1 MGKLFG
7 KWTLCALAMLGGC
20 LLLGACSDSDDSE
33 GGKTT
38 PEHPAYISEVQ
49 KQLTGTWCADADGMD
64 ELDLMKMNTTF
75 GEDNT
80 MTVELLS
87 YDMESDRIDSTH
99 VPMTYQ
105 LLAPANGTATGRAFL
120 VSTPTDDGKEV
131 LTAML
136 DAQLKAGG
144 ETLGRSREEML
155 QHITSPDTTLVW
167 IAQDSLFLFPSV
179 GSLVD
184 SVDYYDV
191 AIRNLFTAKMIR
203 GRQSLSMATIN
214 EQRNMLSLYQNIS
227 EWLENGNG
235 EITENSFDD
244 FNIEDFINGNYTPG
258 AVTRSTKTQDF
269 YGHNNTLLRKWMSQ
283 VKDNILVR
291 DMMIPG
297 THDTATYGMWIPYM
311 WTFARTQEWSIT
323 RQWDLGIRCFDL
335 RTRHDGDSKNGMN
348 RMYHEFMSCYITLEK
363 VMEEVVKKVK
373 ENPTEGAILMIKTES
388 NGAGLGNF
396 LRIFPEYFLECMFP
410 GVSFLSPDPVATMN
424 ESCKLVK
431 KHFYDANLLA
441 KFSPDMTMKDLRG
454 KVLVL
459 LQNAPP
465 VHAEDVSYPE
475 VILDYIAN
483 WKENGIFDMHDKWLV
498 GTKEQNHWEQNKDKD
513 EEEEGYVARKTN
525 QFREIL
531 EWCIENPKSN
541 EWVYNAANGYFW
553 DPWGGAR
560 FIPDYASYAM
570 EAYPVFANDIA
581 RLCNVRGIVLMD
593 YVGTPEF
600 KRVSANTL
608 LSSLLVPVIF
618 IGVVPLPY
626 VNLNVAKYSLA
637 YYIGKAFSKWKYP
650 HSQELINNIVE
661 VNIPTELNTDISDEP
676 IDYWRAPYRNAGQ

>member
-1 MGKLFG
+1 MKKLFRTWALG
-7 KWTLCALAMLGGC
+7 TLAMLAGC
-20 LLLGACSDSDDSE
+20 LLLSACSDSDDSE
-33 GGKTT
+33 GGKTN
-38 PEHPAYISEVQ
+38 HDLPAYISEMQ
-49 KQLTGTWCADADGMD
+49 KQLTGTWNADADGMN
-64 ELDLMKMNTTF
+64 ELDLMRMNTIF
-75 GEDNT
+75 GQDNT

-87 YDMESDRIDSTH
+87 YNMENNRIDSSN
-99 VPMTYQ
+99 VSMTYQ
-105 LLAPANGTATGRAFL
+105 LLAPTNGTTTGRAFL
-120 VSTPTDDGKEV
+120 VSKPTDDGIKV

-136 DAQLKAGG
+136 DAQLAAGS

-155 QHITSPDTTLVW
+155 QHITSPDTSLVW
-167 IAQDSLFLFPSV
+167 IAKDSLFLFPSA

-184 SVDYYDV
+184 SVDYYDI
-191 AIRNLFTAKMIR
+191 AIKNLFTSKMTR

-214 EQRNMLSLYQNIS
+214 EQRNMLQLYQNIS

-258 AVTRSTKTQDF
+258 AITRTSETQDF
-269 YGHNNTLLRKWMSQ
+269 YGHNNRLLRKWMSL
-283 VKDNILVR
+283 VKDNVKVR

-311 WTFARTQEWSIT
+311 WTFARTQEWDIG

-335 RTRHDGDSKNGMN
+335 RTRYDGDSGMSDN
-348 RMYHEFMSCYITLEK
+348 RMYHEFMSCYNTLEN
-363 VMEEVVKKVK
+363 VLEEVVVKVK
-373 ENPTEGAILMIKTES
+373 ENPTEGAILLIKTES
-388 NGAGLGNF
+388 NGAGFGDD
-396 LRIFPEYFLECMFP
+396 LRLLPEYIVECIFP
-410 GVSFLSPDPVATMN
+410 GISFLSPDPVATMN
-424 ESCKLVK
+424 ETGRLVK
-431 KHFYDANLLA
+431 EYFYDEKLLA

-459 LQNAPP
+459 LQNAPD
-465 VHAEDVSYPE
+465 ATAKKMNYPQE
-475 VILDYIAN
+475 IKDYIGN
-483 WKENGIFDMHDKWLV
+483 WKENCICDIYGKKLTD
-498 GTKEQNHWEQNKDKD
+498 TKEQNHWEQNKDKD

-525 QFREIL
+525 QFRETL
-531 EWCIENPKSN
+531 QWCIDNPKSTA
-541 EWVYNAANGYFW
+541 WVYNAANGYYW

-570 EAYPVFANDIA
+570 EAYPIFANDIA

-608 LSSLLVPVIF
+608 LSTFLLPLVLTSFVPI
-618 IGVVPLPY
+618 PY
-626 VNLNVAKYSLA
+626 FNLNVAKYSMV

-650 HSQELINNIVE
+650 HAQELINNIVE
-661 VNIPTELNTDISDEP
+661 VNIPTELNTDISNEP